1 MPTTTKIRRVHGRL
15 PDARRKA
22 VRRQVGRVVDRWWTE
37 DPVDRRYFDLVL
49 ESGEHACV
57 FRDEE
62 AGVTFGRPVG
72 VTVDPRGA
80 LLIADDLANIVWRV
94 SRVGG
99 AAQPVD
105 AVPAVD
111 APDDTA
117 QPSDDHQPRRRAQA
131 AFGYALADDRRI
143 RGHPDCEYAVL
154 QAV

>member
-1 MPTTTKIRRVHGRL
+1 MHDLAVADQRNLGR
-15 PDARRKA
+15 PCIG
-22 VRRQVGRVVDRWWTE
+22 VRRIVAVAGE
-37 DPVDRRYFDLVL
+37 VL
-49 ESGEHACV
+49 
-57 FRDEE
+57 RDEE

-117 QPSDDHQPRRRAQA
+117 QPGTDAS
-131 AFGYALADDRRI
+131 ADDAGDEPPSMVR
-143 RGHPDCEYAVL
+143 
-154 QAV
+154 